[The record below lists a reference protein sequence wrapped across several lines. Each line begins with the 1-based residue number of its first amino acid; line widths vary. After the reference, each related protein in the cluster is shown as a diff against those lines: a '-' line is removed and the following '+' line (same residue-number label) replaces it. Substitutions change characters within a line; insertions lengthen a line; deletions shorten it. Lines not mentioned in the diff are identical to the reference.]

1 MTTDTTQAKVSEYKI
16 GNTTYTVTST
26 FSPEFK
32 QSLSDIIQ
40 RMIIRD
46 SEKMLG
52 DDKQTKSKLI
62 AWNLLL

>member
-1 MTTDTTQAKVSEYKI
+1 MTTDILHPITAEYKI
-16 GNTTYTVTST
+16 GNTTYTVKTI
-26 FSPEFK
+26 FSPEAK
-32 QSLSDIIQ
+32 SSLAEIIE

-62 AWNLLL
+62 A

>member
-1 MTTDTTQAKVSEYKI
+1 MTTDILQPRTTEYKI
-16 GNTTYTVTST
+16 GNTTYTVTTT

-62 AWNLLL
+62 A

>member
-1 MTTDTTQAKVSEYKI
+1 MTTDILQPRTTEYKI
-16 GNTTYTVTST
+16 GNTTYTVTTT

-40 RMIIRD
+40 QLIIRD

-52 DDKQTKSKLI
+52 DDKQTESKLTD
-62 AWNLLL
+62 